1 MSFDKKRKLKTTVNN
16 TSEICVG
23 SIVRSRSGRDRG
35 RVYAVISTETDE
47 KGKLFARIVNGKGR
61 NTANAKKK
69 SVFHLETIGKE
80 TLTDVNDGQIVQ
92 LLEKYN

>member
-35 RVYAVISTETDE
+35 RVYAAISTETDK
-47 KGKLFARIVNGKGR
+47 KGKLFARIVNGSDRK
-61 NTANAKKK
+61 TENAKKK
-69 SVFHLETIGKE
+69 SVSHLDIIGKE
-80 TLTDVNDGQIVQ
+80 TLSDVNDGQIVQ